1 MSSVV
6 TPTILTQST
15 NPPPL
20 RIPRRDVSAHKGNFG
35 RVLLVGGSR
44 GMAGSVS
51 LSSIAALHT
60 GSGLVAAAVPD
71 CILDCVAGFH
81 PAIMTHG
88 MSDDGQKFADSAWES
103 LRERLPAQAAVG
115 CGPGIS
121 RGPGSAT
128 IVAGLLAKKD
138 LPVVLDADALNII
151 AEQDWLRDDR
161 FQRSSNDAAC
171 VLTPHP
177 GELQRLTGASA
188 NDVDAQLKAAEKLTG
203 RLGWTIVVK
212 GGPSHVVSKR
222 DGQPG
227 SIWQNT
233 TGNPGMATAGCG
245 DVLTGVVTSLLGQG
259 LSGSDA
265 ARLGVWIHGRSG
277 DEAAARVSLAGMTA
291 VHVLDSLAIVADEMT
306 TDASERDGI

>member
-1 MSSVV
+1 MSSSV

-20 RIPRRDVSAHKGNFG
+20 RIPGREESAHKGNFG

-44 GMAGSVS
+44 GMAGSIS

-71 CILDCVAGFH
+71 RILDCVAGFH
-81 PAIMTHG
+81 PALMTIG
-88 MSDDGQKFADSAWES
+88 LTDDGQRFAESAWES
-103 LRERLPAQAAVG
+103 IQDRLAAQNAVG
-115 CGPGIS
+115 CGPGITTGS
-121 RGPGSAT
+121 GSAA

-138 LPVVLDADALNII
+138 LPLVLDADALNII
-151 AEQDWLRDDR
+151 AEQDWFGDDR
-161 FQRSSNDAAC
+161 FKRSSDDAAC

-188 NDVDAQLKAAEKLTG
+188 KDVDAQLKAAEELSQ
-203 RLGWTIVVK
+203 RLGLTIVVK
-212 GGPSHVVSKR
+212 GGPSHVVAKR
-222 DGQPG
+222 DGQAG
-227 SIWQNT
+227 SVWQNT

-245 DVLTGVVTSLLGQG
+245 DVLTGIVTSLLGQG
-259 LSGSDA
+259 LSGPEA

-277 DEAAARVSLAGMTA
+277 DEAAARFSLAGMTA
-291 VHVLDSLAIVADEMT
+291 LHVVDTLAVVADEMT
-306 TDASERDGI
+306 TDSGHGDGI